1 MARSSIDSYSEW
13 PKKRGEERRGEWR
26 ARAMELGGTRKGR
39 FLLTAILKQILSAR
53 GAPSDPADKN
63 LEQPGHFSRRPL

>member
-1 MARSSIDSYSEW
+1 
-13 PKKRGEERRGEWR
+13 
-26 ARAMELGGTRKGR
+26 MELGGTRKGR